1 MTVFLKKITRTDG
14 SVDADNAAFGYTKQ
28 WASGLIRELAA
39 HEKAEHT
46 TFTLIQFSG
55 YKKLEKDYIPGSDGN
70 AGNGLK
76 HWQVEIA
83 PTRLE
88 GETGELSRQAC
99 SFDGLDGNGQLFL
112 CLQDISMAS
121 FQARLAEAH
130 ASQYRRTCLIV
141 VSDEEW
147 DIKYLAQAPEF
158 GAGTATAEGVCK
170 VSTTSIYCYWIVY
183 NLERS

>member
-1 MTVFLKKITRTDG
+1 M
-14 SVDADNAAFGYTKQ
+14 
-28 WASGLIRELAA
+28 IRELAA

-130 ASQYRRTCLIV
+130 CSQYRRTCLIV